1 MIVSL
6 MLWLNTKPENL
17 MTEMVWEQQIDKLGV
32 GSPRLA
38 DVNRD
43 GTMDIFIGSG
53 FEWSEDGESAMLL
66 INGKTGDVI
75 WRTETPRSSYG
86 TPLLIDINDDKI
98 VDVTASGRFSDFYML
113 SEKNGDILWKLSEQ
127 NLDNKFLPCNFN
139 TPIFVKDQDNDGIK
153 DVLVIQSGLADNAD
167 YIKIIDQKTGE
178 ILIDKYAKKSIEKN
192 ERVS

>member
-1 MIVSL
+1 MSTSNKRQSADSFLADINPFIVLIIFLAMIVSL

-113 SEKNGDILWKLSEQ
+113 SGKNGDILWKLSEQ
-127 NLDNKFLPCNFN
+127 NVDNKFLPCNFN
-139 TPIFVKDQDNDGIK
+139 TPIFVKDQDK
-153 DVLVIQSGLADNAD
+153 KVIG
-167 YIKIIDQKTGE
+167 YICGGE
-178 ILIDKYAKKSIEKN
+178 EP
-192 ERVS
+192 R